1 MCISHEIFLC
11 LCRILLSLDLYSFRI
26 FSYYCK
32 YIIWCRQKVEFR
44 APSCLDNRT
53 YQLSFDFC
61 LLLCQGFGLW
71 TLDYNIACR
80 CFADGGL
87 IASSMSVS
95 IIITCICYR
104 YSINAIKIPPYPK
117 PWFQDPTPVLLQLC
131 QDHGDDDYDL
141 MERRHDRLHGSRK
154 IRQCCS

>member
-1 MCISHEIFLC
+1 M
-11 LCRILLSLDLYSFRI
+11 D
-26 FSYYCK
+26 FST
-32 YIIWCRQKVEFR
+32 Q
-44 APSCLDNRT
+44 
-53 YQLSFDFC
+53 
-61 LLLCQGFGLW
+61 
-71 TLDYNIACR
+71 DYNIAC
-80 CFADGGL
+80 ADGGL
-87 IASSMSVS
+87 IASSTMSVS
-95 IIITCICYR
+95 ITYR